1 MIDGSLFP
9 GLEEHLAAS
18 EARSQVAYDT
28 KMLRVLLGT
37 LCGRER
43 TKEIEQEAGDEF
55 GFLWFNSSFP
65 CPITLRT
72 SKVKVVPVHLIR
84 STGMTKTPLWQAYFE
99 IKSEYAAGAT
109 LGVIFRIPDVG
120 QFVIHNYPV
129 IPMEPGYNTVVRQA
143 GNPDK
148 ALYIVPWQAFLA
160 GLAKVWTV

>member
-1 MIDGSLFP
+1 
-9 GLEEHLAAS
+9 
-18 EARSQVAYDT
+18 
-28 KMLRVLLGT
+28 
-37 LCGRER
+37 
-43 TKEIEQEAGDEF
+43 
-55 GFLWFNSSFP
+55 
-65 CPITLRT
+65 
-72 SKVKVVPVHLIR
+72 
-84 STGMTKTPLWQAYFE
+84 MTKTPLWQAYFE